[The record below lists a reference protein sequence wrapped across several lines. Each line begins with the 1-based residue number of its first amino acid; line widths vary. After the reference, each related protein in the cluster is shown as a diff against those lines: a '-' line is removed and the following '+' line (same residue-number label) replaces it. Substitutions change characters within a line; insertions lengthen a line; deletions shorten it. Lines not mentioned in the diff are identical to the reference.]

1 MVLSLIA
8 MHCMVMRG
16 IVIYFMALCCIGI
29 IEMILSDWS
38 HTGFGPCIAGTNVKF
53 PEKKTKN

>member
-16 IVIYFMALCCIGI
+16 IVIYFMALGI